1 MLERERQ
8 LGVVLLLVG
17 RRCGH
22 HGTDVT
28 DGDEA
33 RDGGEVNDGG
43 EVKDGGEVSAYQSRP
58 LTCSTSMGRVLR
70 QK

>member
-28 DGDEA
+28 DGDLMEE
-33 RDGGEVNDGG
+33 RLMMVE
-43 EVKDGGEVSAYQSRP
+43 KSRMEGRSVP
-58 LTCSTSMGRVLR
+58 TSPGL
-70 QK
+70 